1 MGCVENLKPKERPI
15 RVMTNGPRYESS
27 RVVTKRRTPSK
38 IWVARFIF
46 LVCLCAVAA
55 ILGYTADRLV
65 TNSETKLAEE
75 QFESVASRALDGALE
90 NTHRKRFGAIQMASI
105 ASYGFPDAQTWPF
118 VFINGFEQIASNLL
132 STSTGITSSLGLSVF
147 VTPDQLSEF
156 ENFAYDVVFKDKFPE
171 GTAESSFGRG
181 VYGLDFS
188 LNNTDKRFHETDGNV
203 SWGSPYKVFAP
214 FLYHSD
220 GAAGILMGNYR
231 TLPDRG
237 KNIDEMIAC
246 SQERAETEDTS
257 SMECSTLTDMVSFGA
272 ILRPAAVLHQPIYP
286 ANNNLTL
293 SGLITSTIMWEEV
306 LEHIFTDEVSG
317 VDCVMETE
325 TQAYTYRVSHGEA
338 ILGGAG
344 DLHDAKFSNYRQTIA
359 LTSPGMFSDSS
370 ATYSLTLYPN
380 EDFFH
385 VYSTNNAVIATV
397 GSEFRNQRAIMEARR
412 AFMRFVS
419 HELLVD
425 NIGRFVRSL
434 KNTDSQASGA
444 LVNAQLEENLTDWLD
459 LSGDT
464 LTNAHSAVSVLNDLL
479 NYDKIERGTLHLEL
493 TVVQI
498 WDLVERTMS
507 EFQYPALVKSINMN
521 VDYSSLVDP
530 GAIAETGLATIS
542 ATNLPEGVREQK
554 VVGDSVRITQVLRN
568 FLSNAIKFT
577 PEGGDVTVRASWKT
591 HTTDTNSN
599 HVKTFVLPRGEE
611 ISVSQSGYAEV
622 AVVDSGAGMSDDQL
636 SKVFGEGVQF
646 NVNELQV
653 GQGSGLGLYIAKG
666 IVEQHGGSLSVASE
680 GLGRGSTFT
689 LSLPL
694 YHVPEAS
701 LPESLQR
708 TQRLRGDASR
718 FQETESEPTRSG
730 HSQRILVVDDITMN
744 RKLLIRL
751 LHNKGYI
758 CDEAEDGHYAVDKV
772 KAALEEGNPYASIL
786 MDYQM
791 PVMNGPAALRE
802 IRALGCDAFVV
813 GITGNILSEDMT
825 YFRSCGANCVLP
837 KPLDFGELEELWM
850 EHGISVSMRGPK
862 N

>member
-1 MGCVENLKPKERPI
+1 
-15 RVMTNGPRYESS
+15 
-27 RVVTKRRTPSK
+27 
-38 IWVARFIF
+38 
-46 LVCLCAVAA
+46 
-55 ILGYTADRLV
+55 
-65 TNSETKLAEE
+65 
-75 QFESVASRALDGALE
+75 
-90 NTHRKRFGAIQMASI
+90 
-105 ASYGFPDAQTWPF
+105 
-118 VFINGFEQIASNLL
+118 
-132 STSTGITSSLGLSVF
+132 
-147 VTPDQLSEF
+147 
-156 ENFAYDVVFKDKFPE
+156 
-171 GTAESSFGRG
+171 
-181 VYGLDFS
+181 
-188 LNNTDKRFHETDGNV
+188 
-203 SWGSPYKVFAP
+203 
-214 FLYHSD
+214 
-220 GAAGILMGNYR
+220 
-231 TLPDRG
+231 
-237 KNIDEMIAC
+237 
-246 SQERAETEDTS
+246 
-257 SMECSTLTDMVSFGA
+257 
-272 ILRPAAVLHQPIYP
+272 
-286 ANNNLTL
+286 
-293 SGLITSTIMWEEV
+293 
-306 LEHIFTDEVSG
+306 
-317 VDCVMETE
+317 
-325 TQAYTYRVSHGEA
+325 
-338 ILGGAG
+338 
-344 DLHDAKFSNYRQTIA
+344 
-359 LTSPGMFSDSS
+359 
-370 ATYSLTLYPN
+370 
-380 EDFFH
+380 
-385 VYSTNNAVIATV
+385 
-397 GSEFRNQRAIMEARR
+397 
-412 AFMRFVS
+412 MRFVS
-419 HELLVD
+419 HEVRTPLNSVCMALQLLVD